1 MSTLTSWLNEQHFNF
16 FTPHIFLPTDVT
28 YTFLNFDKKV
38 SEILVGCNKGKG
50 HNYLCDLFFDFEEA

>member
-1 MSTLTSWLNEQHFNF
+1 M
-16 FTPHIFLPTDVT
+16 PK
-28 YTFLNFDKKV
+28 FLNFDKKV